1 MHANFFAVCSQV
13 AETSDDPNT
22 QVGCLFINNSNEI
35 IAKGA
40 NTLVAGCTNTK
51 ERTTRPAK
59 YSWLEHA
66 ERNAINAPIQ
76 GSAADIIKIA
86 MINIHD
92 EMKKRN
98 LQSKMLLQVHDEL
111 VFDLFIPEQD
121 EMIKL
126 VTDKM
131 ENAIEF
137 AVPLKV
143 EFGIADNWLDAH

>member
-1 MHANFFAVCSQV
+1 
-13 AETSDDPNT
+13 
-22 QVGCLFINNSNEI
+22 
-35 IAKGA
+35 
-40 NTLVAGCTNTK
+40 
-51 ERTTRPAK
+51 
-59 YSWLEHA
+59 
-66 ERNAINAPIQ
+66 
-76 GSAADIIKIA
+76 
-86 MINIHD
+86 
-92 EMKKRN
+92 MKKRN

>member
-66 ERNAINAPIQ
+66 ERNAIY
-76 GSAADIIKIA
+76 SAARSGVSLEGSTAYVTLMPCVDCARALIQCGASKVVVA
-86 MINIHD
+86 SRPNLD
-92 EMKKRN
+92 DARWGSQFRLTLEM
-98 LQSKMLLQVHDEL
+98 
-111 VFDLFIPEQD
+111 FDDVGFQYIFAAA
-121 EMIKL
+121 
-126 VTDKM
+126 VV
-131 ENAIEF
+131 NAAAKE
-137 AVPLKV
+137 
-143 EFGIADNWLDAH
+143 

>member
-66 ERNAINAPIQ
+66 ERNAIY
-76 GSAADIIKIA
+76 SAARTLMPCVDCARALIQCGASKVVVA
-86 MINIHD
+86 SRPNLD
-92 EMKKRN
+92 DARWGSQFRLTLEM
-98 LQSKMLLQVHDEL
+98 
-111 VFDLFIPEQD
+111 FDDVGFQYIFAAA
-121 EMIKL
+121 
-126 VTDKM
+126 VV
-131 ENAIEF
+131 NAAAKE
-137 AVPLKV
+137 
-143 EFGIADNWLDAH
+143 

>member
-1 MHANFFAVCSQV
+1 
-13 AETSDDPNT
+13 
-22 QVGCLFINNSNEI
+22 
-35 IAKGA
+35 
-40 NTLVAGCTNTK
+40 
-51 ERTTRPAK
+51 
-59 YSWLEHA
+59 
-66 ERNAINAPIQ
+66 
-76 GSAADIIKIA
+76 

-92 EMKKRN
+92 AMKSRN

-126 VTDKM
+126 VTEKM
-131 ENAIEF
+131 ENAIDF